1 LEDDDGVQGK
11 GNCELKSISR
21 VLRFFEDHSS
31 TGSGSSPVQ
40 EEGGESQLPS
50 GSCRE
55 VLPDLRDTGSDIEND
70 CGGGNHRPMG
80 FVEHSVLEEDEHVAD
95 GESTVGNL
103 LEGGDGLVN
112 RPDKHDDSEVLGQN
126 D

>member
-1 LEDDDGVQGK
+1 MEEFKYANKSIFFGLGLIISYGNFLAIPVEEELEDDDGVQGK

-55 VLPDLRDTGSDIEND
+55 VLPDLRDTRSDIEND
-70 CGGGNHRPMG
+70 CGGGNH
-80 FVEHSVLEEDEHVAD
+80 
-95 GESTVGNL
+95 
-103 LEGGDGLVN
+103 
-112 RPDKHDDSEVLGQN
+112 
-126 D
+126 